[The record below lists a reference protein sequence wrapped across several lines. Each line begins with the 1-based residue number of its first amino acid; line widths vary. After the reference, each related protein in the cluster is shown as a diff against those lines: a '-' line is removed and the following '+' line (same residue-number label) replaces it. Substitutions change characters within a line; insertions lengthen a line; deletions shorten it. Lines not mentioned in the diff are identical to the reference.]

1 MIKATMKYT
10 QQAEVIEAMKPLI
23 STRGLFIRTR
33 TTRPVGSEVHFEFT
47 LADKSIT
54 YAGEG
59 IVRKEIP
66 FVGGPSSQRSGMLIA
81 LRKINRPFKEIVDAV
96 IGAQQQ
102 SDRSITPSA
111 MQKVPPEA
119 INPENTSPDA
129 APDVP
134 ETKRVEEVQSSDSPK
149 NSLIVDTKN
158 SNDSLDLFGDLDM
171 EEELDFL
178 FSGIN
183 KQPTNIQPHESTFVA
198 TSTGTSALMKT
209 SSNEDYDFS
218 DTIDFGEAELNDID
232 VASFD
237 DTADIHAI
245 AEDVA
250 PTQDAVDASLT
261 TETDLNVGDMDAS
274 RPFPTDETADTED
287 DQDSQTV
294 TGMPKAFMGDTVS
307 SDAISA
313 SSDMPADTSEAE
325 ASVPTAETLP
335 ETASDALAFVEAQS
349 LLDETH
355 TETPEALTAHTS
367 ENVSQE
373 TRLTPLSH
381 TESPSEVFE
390 ALREQFLEEGDKL
403 SQADA
408 AEATEKTQDASE
420 TDSPSE
426 VFEALREQFLEEGD
440 KLSQADASSA
450 TEKTQDANE
459 TESPSEV
466 FEALREQFL
475 EEGDKLSLA
484 DASSATEKTQ
494 DADETESP
502 SEVFDE
508 LRAQILDESIRLKQ
522 EMGYARPTE
531 KDVVNE
537 AAPNAMPADERVPD
551 TADSIRPTTEAE
563 ALFSSLQAEISQ
575 PKTSSSKSLIDN
587 LVSGTPVT
595 VDPQPSS
602 TVSRPKS
609 HLNEQ
614 PNTVES
620 AHATSTKS
628 TESAKVQKNSD
639 DLDLSA
645 LVKSQENLLT
655 NSAKPKPQ
663 QDTIDISKMPK
674 LERKSL
680 KTDVDDTNQKKGFFG
695 RLFNK

>member
-66 FVGGPSSQRSGMLIA
+66 FVGGPSSQRAGMLIA

-119 INPENTSPDA
+119 INPENASPDA
-129 APDVP
+129 APDAP
-134 ETKRVEEVQSSDSPK
+134 ETKRVEEVQSSESPK

-237 DTADIHAI
+237 DMTDIHAI

-250 PTQDAVDASLT
+250 PTQDTVDASLT

-313 SSDMPADTSEAE
+313 PSDMPADTSEAE
-325 ASVPTAETLP
+325 ASVPTAEPSP
-335 ETASDALAFVEAQS
+335 ETAPDALSFAEAQS

-355 TETPEALTAHTS
+355 TETPEACTAHAS

-373 TRLTPLSH
+373 TFLAPLSH

-390 ALREQFLEEGDKL
+390 ALREQFLEEGDRL

-408 AEATEKTQDASE
+408 GEATETQD
-420 TDSPSE
+420 
-426 VFEALREQFLEEGD
+426 VQ
-440 KLSQADASSA
+440 
-450 TEKTQDANE
+450 E

-475 EEGDKLSLA
+475 EEGDRLSQA
-484 DASSATEKTQ
+484 DADEATETQ
-494 DADETESP
+494 DVQETESP
-502 SEVFDE
+502 SEVFEALREQFLEEGDRLSQADAGDATETQDDQQTESSSEAFDE

-522 EMGYARPTE
+522 EMGYERPTE

-537 AAPNAMPADERVPD
+537 ADQTAMPADESVPD

-655 NSAKPKPQ
+655 NSTKPNPQ

>member
-1 MIKATMKYT
+1 MTGNKIAMIKATMKYT

-313 SSDMPADTSEAE
+313 PSDMPADTSEAE

-408 AEATEKTQDASE
+408 
-420 TDSPSE
+420 
-426 VFEALREQFLEEGD
+426 
-440 KLSQADASSA
+440 SSA

-475 EEGDKLSLA
+475 EEGNKLSQA

-537 AAPNAMPADERVPD
+537 AAQNAMPADERVPD

>member
-1 MIKATMKYT
+1 MTGNKIAMIKATMKYT

-440 KLSQADASSA
+440 KLSLADASSA
-450 TEKTQDANE
+450 TEKTQDAN
-459 TESPSEV
+459 
-466 FEALREQFL
+466 
-475 EEGDKLSLA
+475 
-484 DASSATEKTQ
+484 
-494 DADETESP
+494 ETESP

>member
-1 MIKATMKYT
+1 MTGNKIAMIKATMKYT

-313 SSDMPADTSEAE
+313 PSDMPADTSEAE

-408 AEATEKTQDASE
+408 
-420 TDSPSE
+420 
-426 VFEALREQFLEEGD
+426 
-440 KLSQADASSA
+440 SSA
-450 TEKTQDANE
+450 TEKTQDAN
-459 TESPSEV
+459 
-466 FEALREQFL
+466 
-475 EEGDKLSLA
+475 
-484 DASSATEKTQ
+484 
-494 DADETESP
+494 ETESP

-537 AAPNAMPADERVPD
+537 AAQNAMPADERVPD